1 MKDYLKKILYL
12 VGDDVRKIPWM
23 IVLFVCI
30 SIFEIASL
38 GLIVPYVSLIVSPEN
53 VQDNYVYILIS
64 SIIDDRSIESLLI
77 VFGCMLIVI
86 FIVKATLS
94 IIINKEILNF
104 SNRKGAKLRREL
116 LRSYQNMGYEEFLH
130 RNSAEYIH
138 SIQILATQFSQNTM
152 VAVLRFFSEG
162 IVVLAIIV
170 FLSITDILA
179 LLVIASL
186 LLIFIYFYD
195 FIFAERIKKNG
206 AKINQY
212 QIKTVRRVNE
222 AINGF
227 KEIRVLGKEKYFYEK
242 VTDMS
247 MKYADT
253 YTKSLV
259 LTTASRYILELI
271 LIVFIVI
278 MVMLAIFTNR
288 DLVML
293 VPTLTVFGLASLRLM
308 PAANTFSNSLSQL
321 RFGHDATNII
331 FNDLYNNKKVDQ
343 SKSHPKEVKNF
354 ESLDLENISFSY
366 GKKNIFKNISLSIS
380 KGSSIGII
388 GKTGSGK
395 TTLINLI
402 LGLITPSSGS
412 IVINK
417 IISKSKINILKGIS
431 GYIPQHTFLVD
442 DTIKKNIALGL
453 ADDEIDNEK
462 VINALK
468 FARLLDFVDG
478 LPSGEDTRIGE
489 HGSRLSGGQRQRLS
503 LARAFYFNRQLLV
516 MDEASSSLDNT
527 TEQEIASE
535 IKDLKGKVTTIIVAH
550 RHSTL
555 KDCDQIYEVINGEL
569 IHRGKYN
576 DIV

>member
-170 FLSITDILA
+170 FLAITDILA

>member
-170 FLSITDILA
+170 FLAITDILA

-550 RHSTL
+550 RHST
-555 KDCDQIYEVINGEL
+555 
-569 IHRGKYN
+569 
-576 DIV
+576 

>member
-170 FLSITDILA
+170 FLAITDILA

-489 HGSRLSGGQRQRLS
+489 HGSRLSGGQRQRYL
-503 LARAFYFNRQLLV
+503 
-516 MDEASSSLDNT
+516 
-527 TEQEIASE
+527 
-535 IKDLKGKVTTIIVAH
+535 
-550 RHSTL
+550 
-555 KDCDQIYEVINGEL
+555 
-569 IHRGKYN
+569 
-576 DIV
+576 